1 MGGTRADHDKNYNTH
16 VWSHWLKA
24 DFMGNWA
31 LVTVFCKTKKIRP
44 RFALYYSEAAFDI
57 YITTATA
64 SFSSLASIRE
74 VVKTCSFGQM
84 RLVHSCHVQSRGWGC
99 YMLVGRCR
107 TTTTEPRRLFGTEAV
122 SCPSSALP
130 FACFEAISEA
140 AAPGSFR
147 RAHVNQSWNAQWCW
161 SPLIRIMEEEQYK
174 VTPK

>member
-1 MGGTRADHDKNYNTH
+1 M
-16 VWSHWLKA
+16 
-24 DFMGNWA
+24 
-31 LVTVFCKTKKIRP
+31 KKISD
-44 RFALYYSEAAFDI
+44 LVSHYSTIYMYLEAAFDI
-57 YITTATA
+57 CNILYYSL

-107 TTTTEPRRLFGTEAV
+107 TTTTTEPRRLFGTEAV

-147 RAHVNQSWNAQWCW
+147 RAHVNQSWNAQW
-161 SPLIRIMEEEQYK
+161 SPLIRIIEEEQYK

>member
-24 DFMGNWA
+24 DFMGNEA
-31 LVTVFCKTKKIRP
+31 LVTVFFYQDSDSHHRKRP
-44 RFALYYSEAAFDI
+44 HFTFGGCSI
-57 YITTATA
+57 A
-64 SFSSLASIRE
+64 SMTSSL
-74 VVKTCSFGQM
+74 SFGLNTWSRKNVQLWTNETRTFLSCTIS
-84 RLVHSCHVQSRGWGC
+84 RLRLL

-147 RAHVNQSWNAQWCW
+147 RAHVNQSWNAQW